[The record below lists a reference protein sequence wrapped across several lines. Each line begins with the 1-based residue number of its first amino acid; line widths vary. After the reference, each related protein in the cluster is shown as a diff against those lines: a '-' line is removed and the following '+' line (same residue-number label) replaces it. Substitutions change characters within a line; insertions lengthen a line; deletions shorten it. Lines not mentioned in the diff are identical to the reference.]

1 MTGFAIA
8 TLVMFVVFLMLVAG
22 VRPWI
27 QARRTGEVGDRRA
40 AARGNPVQRRIDALA
55 VVGALAVGVASP
67 VSALLGVD
75 PVLRSPVIK
84 LGGLVLALLG
94 TVATFFAQLAMG
106 ESWRVGVDPG
116 ERTALVTSGPFR
128 LVRNPI
134 LSAVMVTCVGLTLM
148 TPTVVGL
155 LGLIGVMVAN
165 ELLVRL
171 VEEPHLLR
179 VHGEAYARY
188 AAAVSRF
195 VPGLGRL
202 R

>member
-1 MTGFAIA
+1 
-8 TLVMFVVFLMLVAG
+8 
-22 VRPWI
+22 
-27 QARRTGEVGDRRA
+27 
-40 AARGNPVQRRIDALA
+40 
-55 VVGALAVGVASP
+55 
-67 VSALLGVD
+67 
-75 PVLRSPVIK
+75 
-84 LGGLVLALLG
+84 
-94 TVATFFAQLAMG
+94 MG